1 MKKSTKKFKSFEEF
15 LEDDYFKTGKNN
27 ENRKS
32 ELDRER
38 L

>member
-1 MKKSTKKFKSFEEF
+1 MKKSKAKIKSFEEF
-15 LEDDYFKTGKNN
+15 LEEDYFRVGKN
-27 ENRKS
+27 EEKRKS